1 LNRPHAA
8 IKRGMDDINEWSSTG
23 LFAIS
28 NEVETEV
35 DQREKVVC
43 SLCRSSFDPPATL
56 RTNGIGKK

>member
-1 LNRPHAA
+1 
-8 IKRGMDDINEWSSTG
+8 MDDINEWSSTG

-28 NEVETEV
+28 DEVETEV

-43 SLCRSSFDPPATL
+43 SLYCSSFDPSTTL